1 MMGFG
6 ADLTHFVTV
15 PSRRVDNLRRLEYR
29 SPDGARLAVARQTS
43 GLGGRMATLFGM
55 DQDADLDYELRDPSG
70 SVHLRA
76 RTRYGRGSSSDTLV
90 ERPVGTA
97 FGSLVV
103 AAEGGLVLQLP
114 DGGRAGRLR
123 KVADLKGGA
132 EGFHVIDATGMV
144 VATAVAGHRAG
155 RRRGPTIAY
164 SHAGR
169 GCPPVRSNRDGRQ
182 LADEVLELPAVVP
195 LWRPAHVPTAELRT
209 ETAQSCLEGPRHP
222 GGHGQQLLGLDPA
235 GGGP

>member
-1 MMGFG
+1 M
-6 ADLTHFVTV
+6 
-15 PSRRVDNLRRLEYR
+15 
-29 SPDGARLAVARQTS
+29 
-43 GLGGRMATLFGM
+43 
-55 DQDADLDYELRDPSG
+55 
-70 SVHLRA
+70 
-76 RTRYGRGSSSDTLV
+76 LV

-155 RRRGPTIAY
+155 RVRGPTIASRTLAEAVLRSCRTGTAASSRTKSSSSRPSY
-164 SHAGR
+164 LSGVLPTSL
-169 GCPPVRSNRDGRQ
+169 PPSY
-182 LADEVLELPAVVP
+182 
-195 LWRPAHVPTAELRT
+195 
-209 ETAQSCLEGPRHP
+209 
-222 GGHGQQLLGLDPA
+222 GQKRRKA
-235 GGGP
+235 A